1 MSQLKLTKEL
11 AISITAS
18 LPIGVCLVSND
29 GEVVYSNPKAE
40 DIFGFSKG
48 ELLGRSVED
57 LMPENKRKPHIKMRE
72 NYMIS
77 PESIGMSNGRILPG
91 LKKNGEEIE
100 LQIGLTPLADKLTL
114 ISLIESTNEIIKLS
128 NSNDPLT
135 GLPNRSLFTEYSENL
150 RRLAKRNNKS
160 FSIIFMDL
168 DNFKSVNDFFGHDV
182 GDLVICELARL
193 LRDDIREN
201 DIIARVGGDEF
212 VICLYS
218 VEKITNLEKI
228 SNNLISKIRSIGY
241 IGENPID
248 IGASIGAVITF
259 SPDSFLTTEMVGMA
273 DKLMYK
279 AKKMGK
285 GRAIVSEV

>member
-1 MSQLKLTKEL
+1 MSKLRLTKEL

-40 DIFGFSKG
+40 EIFGFSKG
-48 ELLGRSVED
+48 ELLGHLVED
-57 LMPENKRKPHIKMRE
+57 LMPENKRNPHKKMRE
-72 NYMIS
+72 KYMIC
-77 PESIGMSNGRILPG
+77 PENIGMSNGRILPG

-114 ISLIESTNEIIKLS
+114 ISLIESTNEIIKLC
-128 NSNDPLT
+128 NANDPLT

-168 DNFKSVNDFFGHDV
+168 DNFKSVNDCFGHDV
-182 GDLVICELARL
+182 GDLVICEVARL

-218 VEKITNLEKI
+218 VEKITNLKQI
-228 SNNLISKIRSIGY
+228 SNNLIKKIRSIGY

-248 IGASIGAVITF
+248 IGASVGAVITF
-259 SPDSFLTTEMVGMA
+259 SPDSLRTSEMVGMA

-279 AKKMGK
+279 AKNMGK